1 MKPSA
6 EPQHRK
12 RPIEA
17 NQSGGGWLQK
27 TEKVKTKRRRGR
39 VELPNRSA
47 VYIHIAQAPSPFVLD
62 VFNITPR
69 SALLFFP
76 FFFSPFSLTQTRVLA
91 VTGRTLAYCG

>member
-6 EPQHRK
+6 EPQHWK
-12 RPIEA
+12 RRIEA

-39 VELPNRSA
+39 VELPNRLA
-47 VYIHIAQAPSPFVLD
+47 VYIAQAPSPFVLD
-62 VFNITPR
+62 VFDITPR
-69 SALLFFP
+69 SAFLFLFFL
-76 FFFSPFSLTQTRVLA
+76 PFSLTQARVLA